1 MGVKINIAPYLQP
14 YTGNNVVVEV
24 NGGQV
29 GECLEQLVKQFPG
42 MGKMLYLE
50 NGELFP
56 HVAIFVNS
64 ADVYPE
70 GLAKFVKE
78 GDEVHIIYIIAGG

>member
-1 MGVKINIAPYLQP
+1 MGVKINIASYLQP
-14 YTGNNVVVEV
+14 YTGSKAVVEV

-29 GECLEQLVKQFPG
+29 GECLEQLVKQFPS

-50 NGELFP
+50 NDELFP

-70 GLAKFVKE
+70 GLAKFVRD